1 MRRETTLGMTHENDV
16 TAPEIFD
23 STAPVGGPASDA
35 GTDAST
41 MGRVGETRSSR
52 GVPARPVCRG
62 TGRQLLGD
70 VPHSFAESRHFANG
84 EEEEDGVTKALSG
97 GKVGFGAALLGDA
110 HRRSGRRVDGTSRRR
125 GLLRLRRGLDRR
137 RLYCGADYLLRRGHD
152 DRTSDI
158 FLASWV
164 L

>member
-1 MRRETTLGMTHENDV
+1 MKRGSDL

-41 MGRVGETRSSR
+41 MGWVGETRDSR

-62 TGRQLLGD
+62 IGRQPPGD
-70 VPHSFAESRHFANG
+70 VPRFFAESRRFANG
-84 EEEEDGVTKALSG
+84 EEEDGVTTTLDG